1 MKFTFIAELDK
12 EVTTQPFKNTLEVEA
27 DYIGDVVENFELF
40 LKGSGFHSDNIEEFL
55 KKD

>member
-1 MKFTFIAELDK
+1 MKFTFIAEMSE
-12 EVTTQPFKNTLEVEA
+12 EVTTQPFRNTLEVEA

-40 LKGSGFHSDNIEEFL
+40 LKGTGFHSGNIEEYF